1 MAKVVSI
8 RKFFRAVGK
17 PMTHGKVAVDY
28 LLFPTFTT
36 AQEGVR
42 CSACSKA
49 GYPCLQLAQGKGL

>member
-1 MAKVVSI
+1 MAKVGSI
-8 RKFFRAVGK
+8 MKFSGAVGK
-17 PMTHGKVAVDY
+17 PMIHGKVAVDY

-49 GYPCLQLAQGKGL
+49 GYPYLQLAQGKGL